1 MVRPKLDH
9 FSGQNRTSRTA
20 PTPTY
25 NHIHGSQHYTPKFKI
40 KDRPEEVLE
49 IKSGWLS
56 IRLNGTGMN
65 LCSPTSLAI
74 MINNYMFG
82 SSLDL
87 KTYDKKC
94 QCSFVKAIQNRALYL
109 KALDSKV
116 KVHLQQ

>member
-1 MVRPKLDH
+1 
-9 FSGQNRTSRTA
+9 
-20 PTPTY
+20 
-25 NHIHGSQHYTPKFKI
+25 
-40 KDRPEEVLE
+40 
-49 IKSGWLS
+49 
-56 IRLNGTGMN
+56 
-65 LCSPTSLAI
+65 

-109 KALDSKV
+109 RALDSKV